1 MSNLTANTAIFPAL
15 PEAPYNNL
23 LSALNL
29 AGILEF
35 ISLTI
40 VEYLSSEANLSELII
55 SDSL

>member
-55 SDSL
+55 SD